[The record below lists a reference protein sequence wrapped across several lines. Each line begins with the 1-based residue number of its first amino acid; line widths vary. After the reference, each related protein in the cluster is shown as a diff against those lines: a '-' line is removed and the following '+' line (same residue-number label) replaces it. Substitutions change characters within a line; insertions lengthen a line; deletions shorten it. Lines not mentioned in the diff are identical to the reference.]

1 LDDQHNYMNSIDLIN
16 ITKDMFIS
24 KFDEITAHVQD
35 DFTKSTEDLSN
46 ALSILRT
53 ENEGLKIMNN
63 YLVADKKSLQSQVEK
78 LEDDHRNF
86 TKVSKIIAIENE
98 NTKLRLTI
106 EDLKKQINLI
116 KDANKKP
123 EADEVKTNDLVTE
136 VHEEE
141 EDDNINVREKKI
153 GKVIYYV
160 DDDNKVY
167 IKNNDETIGDNIGVL
182 QRMPDGK
189 LKLVNF

>member
-1 LDDQHNYMNSIDLIN
+1 MNSIDLIN

-24 KFDEITAHVQD
+24 KFDEITAHVRD

-46 ALSILRT
+46 ALRILRT

-123 EADEVKTNDLVTE
+123 EADEVKMNDLVAE
-136 VHEEE
+136 VHEEV